1 MLPWLMRLGPL
12 AARAGRG
19 VNLAR
24 RRLFAKD
31 PFLKRRAIPA
41 EDAPYTPLTR
51 YHLPGGTRS
60 RPATTRLGRD
70 PRLAPGEV
78 RHAKYPAT
86 PAQMYP
92 RGYARRHPWK
102 TAGKTA
108 LVGGPTA
115 LVAYPFLRGG
125 DEEPPIDPTLA
136 MTETEPWSAPEDMMS
151 FAESEIARVEE
162 GEQNFRKLMDY
173 GMLIAAT
180 GGNAEKFFERGKW
193 VLEQSEQY
201 AQDKQY
207 AKAVRAVYKEGDMPK
222 SAREAYERLTP
233 LMGPE
238 RAAVLSGHQLGMETG
253 KTKEERLWNKIIGI
267 AQYDI
272 ESAARELVAAWGTN
286 RLGGAP
292 DYTDNTLR
300 MEEARRLLQGVAGGG
315 AGYAEGVTSIRPGLA
330 ASA

>member
-1 MLPWLMRLGPL
+1 M
-12 AARAGRG
+12 A
-19 VNLAR
+19 
-24 RRLFAKD
+24 
-31 PFLKRRAIPA
+31 
-41 EDAPYTPLTR
+41 
-51 YHLPGGTRS
+51 
-60 RPATTRLGRD
+60 
-70 PRLAPGEV
+70 
-78 RHAKYPAT
+78 
-86 PAQMYP
+86 
-92 RGYARRHPWK
+92 
-102 TAGKTA
+102 
-108 LVGGPTA
+108 
-115 LVAYPFLRGG
+115 G
-125 DEEPPIDPTLA
+125 DETPPIEPNRLT
-136 MTETEPWSAPEDMMS
+136 TPVQPWSAPEDMMS

-238 RAAVLSGHQLGMETG
+238 KAAVLSGHQLGMETG

-300 MEEARRLLQGVAGGG
+300 MEEARRLLQGVAGGDV
-315 AGYAEGVTSIRPGLA
+315 GYSDEPQNIRV